1 MVQMIYVGG
10 RQGGFQL
17 AAMPSR
23 RRYSIPAA
31 GAFVEDVNTGKQ
43 GVHPDD
49 VDWFRSVNQGRDF
62 RIVDQPAAPK
72 PVAQQPAPQP
82 APAERRPIE
91 EKAASWDMG
100 IMEAEPLPEKA
111 EEPQVT
117 ISITEAAQALA
128 EEHDLDWSHIVGS
141 GKDGNILV
149 KDIEAE
155 LERTADG

>member
-17 AAMPSR
+17 AALPSR

-31 GAFVEDVNTGKQ
+31 GAFVEDVETGKQ
-43 GVHPDD
+43 GVHPQD

-62 RIVDQPAAPK
+62 RVVDQPAAPK

-82 APAERRPIE
+82 KAEAQRPIE

-111 EEPQVT
+111 AEPQVT
-117 ISITEAAQALA
+117 VSITEAAQALA
-128 EEHDLDWSHIVGS
+128 EEHGLDWTQLEGS
-141 GKDGNILV
+141 GVDGNILV
-149 KDIEAE
+149 SDVRAA
-155 LERTADG
+155 LDERA